1 MKEGGVELVTYEE
14 LDEVRKRIVALLPP
28 VAKADDGT
36 QLALAY
42 VTISY
47 GLDPFMG
54 DVWAIPKKVGGKFVG
69 WGLMFGITARRKVAH
84 RSGEYE
90 ACTFRWLTEEEA
102 RLLDVDLAKGCK
114 GIACEVRRKGIKR
127 PFVGFG
133 VVFPDDKS
141 KMNHGQLA
149 KLRAERNALKMAFP
163 VELPTMVTALPEAV
177 IEIGDVEEREDGD
190 VLAGGGDDTP
200 APDRG
205 SRSRGAEQDVTDL
218 FGEEGEDGA

>member
-1 MKEGGVELVTYEE
+1 MKKGAMELITYEQ

-28 VAKADDGT
+28 VAEADEGT

-84 RSGEYE
+84 RSREYDG
-90 ACTFRWLTEEEA
+90 CTFRWLTEDEA
-102 RLLDVDLAKGCK
+102 GLLDVDLARGCK
-114 GIACEVRRKGIKR
+114 AIACEVRRKGIKQ
-127 PFVGFG
+127 PFLGFG
-133 VVFPDDKS
+133 VVRADDKS
-141 KMNHGQLA
+141 RMNHGQLA
-149 KLRAERNALKMAFP
+149 KLRAERSALKMAFP
-163 VELPTMVTALPEAV
+163 VELPSLGESLGEVE
-177 IEIGDVEEREDGD
+177 IEVEDIEEREDED
-190 VLAGGGDDTP
+190 VVAGEGDDTP

-205 SRSRGAEQDVTDL
+205 PEPQGAKQDVVDL
-218 FGEEGEDGA
+218 FGEGG